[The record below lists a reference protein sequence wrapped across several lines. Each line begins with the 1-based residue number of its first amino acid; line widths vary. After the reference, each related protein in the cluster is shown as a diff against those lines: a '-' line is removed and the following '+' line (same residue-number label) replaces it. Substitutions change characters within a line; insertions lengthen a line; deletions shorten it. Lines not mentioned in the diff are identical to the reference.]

1 MNVQVFVHVY
11 SVWVGDVILFTLLTY
26 CTCMSIS
33 IFLCICGELCFPYR
47 FFVVTQVE
55 DAHQAGL
62 KEEEAIQIAPWLHC
76 LKAKVLDFFC
86 TFMMSK
92 PVMTSR

>member
-1 MNVQVFVHVY
+1 MY
-11 SVWVGDVILFTLLTY
+11 SVWVGDVILFTLLY
-26 CTCMSIS
+26 LHVYFHILVHLWGIMLPLS
-33 IFLCICGELCFPYR
+33 
-47 FFVVTQVE
+47 FFCRHSARTQVE

-76 LKAKVLDFFC
+76 IKAKVLDFSC